1 MHKNKKRV
9 LVAMSGGVDS
19 SVALIKVL
27 EMGYDAIGVT
37 LKLWE
42 NRDKK
47 TNKVIDSDCNSLDA
61 VNGAKL
67 VCDRLGVHHYTL
79 NFIDLFK
86 NEVVTNFSDEY
97 FSGRTPNPCIRC
109 NSIVKWDALI
119 KQLDVFEADM
129 IATGHYARIKKDEN
143 EYQLCKGIDEIKD
156 QSYMLWHIDQNL
168 LDRTLLPI
176 GELTKDEVREYAK
189 LHNLETSNIPD
200 SQDLC
205 FVMDGDYRNFL
216 NEFMPE
222 KMEKI
227 TEGDIEEENGTVVG
241 HHSGFTD
248 YTIGQRKGLKLS
260 YPEPRY
266 VKKINRYVKPKFGF
280 NVIATANTKGQGSDD
295 GKFIGTNILNE
306 AFLERF
312 PVTFEQEYPTA
323 KTEQKIVATKLKS
336 VGKSDIKFA
345 TNLVT
350 WADVIRRTYKDGGV
364 DEIISTRRLVHIAE
378 AYAIFKSKMKA
389 IEVCTNRFDDDT
401 KNSFVDLYTKVDAGV
416 SAEQILEDKKKAEEA
431 EILSEEKDSND
442 SEDDEEDITV

>member
-156 QSYMLWHIDQNL
+156 QSYMLWEIKKEFL
-168 LDRTLLPI
+168 EKTILPL
-176 GELTKDEVREYAK
+176 GELTKKEVRKIALDYK
-189 LHNLETSNIPD
+189 LINADRSESM
-200 SQDLC
+200 DLC
-205 FVMDGDYRNFL
+205 FVVDNDYRQFL
-216 NEFMPE
+216 NEFVPE
-222 KMEKI
+222 KVKNI
-227 TEGDIEEENGTVVG
+227 TDGEIINEEGEPIGSHAGYTN
-241 HHSGFTD
+241 
-248 YTIGQRKGLKLS
+248 YTIGQRKGLGLS
-260 YPEPRY
+260 FPEPRY
-266 VKKINRYVKPKFGF
+266 VKKILPNENKLIVSKK
-280 NVIATANTKGQGSDD
+280 ANLVSDSCHLS
-295 GKFIGTNILNE
+295 KLNWM
-306 AFLERF
+306 R
-312 PVTFEQEYPTA
+312 
-323 KTEQKIVATKLKS
+323 KL
-336 VGKSDIKFA
+336 IKFPLECNVRIRYNSPGTSA
-345 TNLVT
+345 TLIQKNNTLFCEFKNPQLAVT
-350 WADVIRRTYKDGGV
+350 PGQSMVFY
-364 DEIISTRRLVHIAE
+364 
-378 AYAIFKSKMKA
+378 
-389 IEVCTNRFDDDT
+389 DDD
-401 KNSFVDLYTKVDAGV
+401 AIIGGG
-416 SAEQILEDKKKAEEA
+416 IIEE
-431 EILSEEKDSND
+431 
-442 SEDDEEDITV
+442 